1 MLTRPF
7 RPPEMPGLMPYLTV
21 ADPEKSM
28 AFYQSAFNFKPATEP
43 MLQDGKIMHA
53 EMRFLDNRIMLGP
66 VGAFG
71 SQAQTPKSTGSIQGA
86 SVYIY
91 CEDVDAQFQRA
102 EEAGAEI
109 TSPVADMFWGD
120 RIFQVA
126 DLDGYRWTFAQN
138 VADFDPANAPG

>member
-71 SQAQTPKSTGSIQGA
+71 SGTASGSPSAPSNASTTTLRS
-86 SVYIY
+86 
-91 CEDVDAQFQRA
+91 
-102 EEAGAEI
+102 
-109 TSPVADMFWGD
+109 SP
-120 RIFQVA
+120 
-126 DLDGYRWTFAQN
+126 
-138 VADFDPANAPG
+138 